1 MSFRTILFWTHL
13 VAGVTAGIVILV
25 MSVTGVLLTY
35 EKQLVAWAE
44 QLPETAAPAGASRL
58 PLETLLASARAARPD
73 GTPTTVTVKADP
85 RAPVVVAF
93 GRDGQLLVNPYS
105 GTVIGEGARTLRA
118 FFRSVIDWHRWLAM
132 SGEQR
137 ATGRAITG
145 AANFIF
151 LILVISGTYLWLP
164 RTWTWVQLRAV
175 AWFRGGLHGKA
186 RDFNWH
192 NVVGLWS
199 VVPLFVVVLSG
210 VVISYPWAGN
220 LVYRVMG
227 EAPPASS
234 RPAAAPGGR
243 ERQAK
248 AAVLSDTGLEA
259 VLTRA
264 TGQLDAWRAIS
275 LRIPEAAQAPVVITV
290 DHGQPGQPHLR
301 ETLTFDRA
309 TGDPIRRETF
319 ADATP
324 GRRARMILRFAHTGE
339 ILGLPGQTI
348 AGLVSAGGALL
359 VYTGI
364 ALSLRRFAAWRRR
377 NAPSSQRRAA

>member
-1 MSFRTILFWTHL
+1 MSLRTVLFWTHL
-13 VAGVTAGIVILV
+13 CAGVVAGLVILV

-35 EKQLVAWAE
+35 EKQMVAWAE
-44 QLPETAAPAGASRL
+44 QLPAASVPAAAERL
-58 PLETLLASARAARPD
+58 PVESLLASARAARPEAA
-73 GTPTTVTVKADP
+73 PTTVTIKAN
-85 RAPVVVAF
+85 RQALVAVAF
-93 GRDGQLLVNPYS
+93 GREGQMLVNPYS
-105 GTVIGEGARTLRA
+105 GAVAGEGAVRLRA
-118 FFRSVIDWHRWLAM
+118 FFRSVTDWHRWLAM

-145 AANFIF
+145 AANLLFLFI
-151 LILVISGTYLWLP
+151 VVTGAYLWLP
-164 RTWTWVQLRAV
+164 RTWTWVQVRSV
-175 AWFRGGLHGKA
+175 AWFRGGLRGKA

-227 EAPPASS
+227 EAPPAPN

-248 AAVLSDTGLEA
+248 AVVVSDAGLEA
-259 VLTRA
+259 VLARA
-264 TGQLDAWRAIS
+264 AGQLDGWNAIS
-275 LRIPEAAQAPVVITV
+275 LRIPEAAHAPVVVTV
-290 DHGQPGQPHLR
+290 DHGHPGQPHLR
-301 ETLTFDRA
+301 ETLTFERA
-309 TGDPIRRETF
+309 TGDRIRRETF
-319 ADATP
+319 ADASA
-324 GRRARMILRFAHTGE
+324 GRRARMVLRFAHTGE
-339 ILGLPGQTI
+339 ILGLAGQTI

-377 NAPSSQRRAA
+377 GASAHRQAA

>member
-1 MSFRTILFWTHL
+1 MSLRTVLFWTHL
-13 VAGVTAGIVILV
+13 LAGVVAGIVILV

-35 EKQLVAWAE
+35 EKQMVAWAE
-44 QLPETAAPAGASRL
+44 QLPADSVPSGAERL
-58 PLETLLASARAARPD
+58 PVESLLASARAARPEA
-73 GTPTTVTVKADP
+73 TPTAVTIKAD
-85 RAPVVVAF
+85 RQAPVTVAF
-93 GRDGQLLVNPYS
+93 GREGQVLINPYS
-105 GTVIGEGARTLRA
+105 GAVAGEGAVRLRA
-118 FFRSVIDWHRWLAM
+118 FFRSVTDWHRWLAM

-145 AANFIF
+145 AANLLF
-151 LILVISGTYLWLP
+151 LIIAVTGACLWLP
-164 RTWTWVQLRAV
+164 RTWTWVQIRAV
-175 AWFRGGLHGKA
+175 AWFRGGLRGKA

-210 VVISYPWAGN
+210 VVISYPWAGD

-227 EAPPASS
+227 EAPPASG

-243 ERQAK
+243 GRQAR
-248 AAVLSDTGLEA
+248 AAVLSDAGLEA

-275 LRIPEAAQAPVVITV
+275 LRIPDAAQTPVVVTV

-309 TGDPIRRETF
+309 TGDPVRRETF
-319 ADATP
+319 ADASA
-324 GRRARMILRFAHTGE
+324 GRRARMVLRFAHTGE
-339 ILGLPGQTI
+339 ILGIPGQTI

-377 NAPSSQRRAA
+377 GAIAQRHAA

>member
-1 MSFRTILFWTHL
+1 MSLRPVVFWLHL
-13 VAGVTAGIVILV
+13 VAGVLAGIVILV

-35 EKQLVAWAE
+35 EKQMVAWAE
-44 QLPETAAPAGASRL
+44 RLPAAAAPPGASRL
-58 PLETLLASARAARPD
+58 PVETLLAAAR
-73 GTPTTVTVKADP
+73 GTRPQASPAALTLKADR
-85 RAPVVVAF
+85 RAPAMVSF
-93 GRDGQLLVNPYS
+93 GRDGQVLVNPYS
-105 GTVIGEGARTLRA
+105 GVVLGEGAVTLRA
-118 FFRSVIDWHRWLAM
+118 FFRSVTDWHRWLAM
-132 SGEQR
+132 SGER
-137 ATGRAITG
+137 LATGRAITG
-145 AANFIF
+145 AANLLF
-151 LILVISGTYLWLP
+151 LILVLSGAYLWLP
-164 RTWTWVQLRAV
+164 RTWTWVQVRAV
-175 AWFRGGLHGKA
+175 TWFRGRLRGKA

-227 EAPPASS
+227 ETAPAQR
-234 RPAAAPGGR
+234 RPAAQER
-243 ERQAK
+243 ERQATPL
-248 AAVLSDTGLEA
+248 AVSDVGLEA

-264 TGQLDAWRAIS
+264 TAQAEGWTSMA
-275 LRIPEAAQAPVVITV
+275 LRIPEVAQGPVVVTV

-319 ADATP
+319 ADASA
-324 GRRARMILRFAHTGE
+324 GRRARMVLRFAHTGE
-339 ILGLPGQTI
+339 ILGITGQTI

-364 ALSLRRFAAWRRR
+364 TLSLRRFAAWRSR
-377 NAPSSQRRAA
+377 SAATSHRHAA